1 MATKRE
7 RSHKGTSSCDDQP
20 DNCELK
26 SNTTRE
32 SKQFYS
38 FRDSQL
44 ALLSCALW
52 FTKFDNNVQLSTCT
66 FYVVR
71 YQLLIEHSSN
81 SNNLVI

>member
-26 SNTTRE
+26 SNTTSE

-44 ALLSCALW
+44 ALLACALW
-52 FTKFDNNVQLSTCT
+52 FTKFDN
-66 FYVVR
+66 
-71 YQLLIEHSSN
+71 
-81 SNNLVI
+81 SNNIFVRIVLLTTVHFT

>member
-1 MATKRE
+1 MTTKRE

-26 SNTTRE
+26 SNMTSE

-44 ALLSCALW
+44 ALLASPLGSR
-52 FTKFDNNVQLSTCT
+52 N
-66 FYVVR
+66 
-71 YQLLIEHSSN
+71 LIIVIISS
-81 SNNLVI
+81 LG